1 MSTERTRPS
10 LELRNTVKEYDG
22 GGETV
27 RALADVDFSVAPG
40 EFVAVVGPSGSGKS
54 TMLNTLGLLDVPTSG
69 TVRVAGRDAT
79 TMTDPERTRARRE
92 YVGFVFQQFYL
103 IGNLTALENV
113 TLPTVYHDDPDA
125 EERAR
130 TLLDRVGLGD
140 RHDHTPD
147 ELSGGQKQRVAIARA
162 LINEPD
168 VLLADEPTGNLD
180 TDTGRDILGE
190 FDRVR
195 EGGVTVIAVTHDPL
209 VEGFA
214 DRVIELTDG
223 RLDGP
228 AYPPEAMRPD
238 VDSEPARRPAPEPED
253 TPSLE
258 PTEGPGGSPHGAGEG
273 DP

>member
-1 MSTERTRPS
+1 MSTRERTRPS

-162 LINEPD
+162 LVNGPD
-168 VLLADEPTGNLD
+168 VVLADEPTGNLD
-180 TDTGRDILGE
+180 RDTGEQVLGE
-190 FDRVR
+190 FAQVTDR
-195 EGGVTVIAVTHDPL
+195 GVGLVAVTHDPQ
-209 VEGFA
+209 VAEFA
-214 DRVIELTDG
+214 DRTVRIVDGQLTEASGEAANLSREAD
-223 RLDGP
+223 
-228 AYPPEAMRPD
+228 PP
-238 VDSEPARRPAPEPED
+238 
-253 TPSLE
+253 
-258 PTEGPGGSPHGAGEG
+258 
-273 DP
+273 